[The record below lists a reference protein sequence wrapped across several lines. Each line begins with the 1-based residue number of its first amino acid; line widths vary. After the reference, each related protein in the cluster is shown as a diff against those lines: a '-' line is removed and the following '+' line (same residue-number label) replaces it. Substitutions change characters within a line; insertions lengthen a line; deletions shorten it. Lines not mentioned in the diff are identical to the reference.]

1 MSDITQMEGIEAGQ
15 SDRPAA
21 VNEAGLAGFVGDVML
36 LVKARLTLLV
46 VVTTFVGFCMASS
59 GGIDWAQLAHTV
71 VGTALVAAA
80 AAAFNQVLEVKVDR
94 LMERTRHRP
103 VASGRMTKTTAVLLG
118 TIMAVGGFTQLA
130 IATTWVAAYL
140 SAASLLIYI
149 VFYTPMK
156 RHTALCV
163 TIGAVSGAIPPV
175 IGWTAVDGS
184 FGIGAWVLFGILF
197 AWQMPHFLAI
207 AWMYR
212 DEYSQAGFVML
223 PRKDKAGTWTAIQAL
238 LYSVALTACTLVPF
252 FIGKAGY
259 LYLAGAVVFNL
270 LMVAC
275 AIYFL
280 MQRTRPAARLMFF
293 ASIVYLP
300 GLLFCLMVFTNA

>member
-1 MSDITQMEGIEAGQ
+1 MNEITQLEGMEGNQAQRQGSIE
-15 SDRPAA
+15 
-21 VNEAGLAGFVGDVML
+21 EAGLAGFVGDVML

-46 VVTTFVGFCMASS
+46 VITTFVGFCMASRGS
-59 GGIDWAQLAHTV
+59 LDWAQLAHTV

-80 AAAFNQVLEVKVDR
+80 AAAFNQVLEINVDR
-94 LMERTRHRP
+94 LMERTRQRP
-103 VASGRMTKTTAVLLG
+103 IAAGRMTKKTAILLG
-118 TIMAVGGFTQLA
+118 SIMAIGGFAQLA

-140 SAASLLIYI
+140 SAASFLIYI
-149 VFYTPMK
+149 LFYTPMK

-223 PRKDKAGTWTAIQAL
+223 PRKDFSGAWTAAQAL

-252 FIGKAGY
+252 FTGEGGA
-259 LYLAGAVVFNL
+259 LYLTGALVFDL

-275 AIYFL
+275 SIYF
-280 MQRTRPAARLMFF
+280 MVQRTRQAARLLFF
-293 ASIVYLP
+293 SSIVYLP
-300 GLLFCLMVFTNA
+300 GLLLCLMVFTKP